1 MRGYRAMTN
10 PMPGGTDRIRFGRVS
25 LATGVSL
32 HYADKGTKGK
42 APLVFLHGFVDS
54 WRSFIKVI
62 EFLAPG
68 RRAIA
73 CDLRG
78 HGDSDKPEGGY
89 FLADFTQD
97 LLLFI
102 DALGLDKAN
111 LVGHSMGSF
120 IAQSFAAIHP
130 HRVERLV
137 LIGSAPYAVDNA
149 ALLEVKP
156 MIDALHDPLERD
168 FISGFQ
174 ATGDPVPAEFMDM
187 IISETMKVP
196 ARVWRSVFAGLLQVD
211 LRPILHAVAAPTLIM
226 WGNRDMIFTR
236 RDQETLLSQIPD
248 SMLKEFDAGHALHW
262 EKPKEVA
269 AALES
274 FLY

>member
-1 MRGYRAMTN
+1 MTS
-10 PMPGGTDRIRFGRVS
+10 PMPGGTDRIRFGRV
-25 LATGVSL
+25 LLPTGVSL
-32 HYADKGTKGK
+32 HYAEKGAKGK
-42 APLVFLHGFVDS
+42 TPVVFLHGFVDS
-54 WRSFIKVI
+54 WRSFIRVI
-62 EFLAPG
+62 ESLAPE

-73 CDLRG
+73 FDLRG

-89 FLADFTQD
+89 SIADFTQD
-97 LLLFI
+97 LLLFL

-120 IAQSFAAIHP
+120 IAQSFAALHP

-137 LIGSAPYAVDNA
+137 LIGSAPCAADNA
-149 ALLEVKP
+149 AIMETKP
-156 MIDALHDPLERD
+156 LIDALRDPMERD
-168 FISGFQ
+168 FIRGFQ
-174 ATGDPVPAEFMDM
+174 ATGNPVPAEFMEM

-196 ARVWRSVFAGLLQVD
+196 ARVWRSVFAGLLQAD

-226 WGNRDMIFTR
+226 WGNQDMVFTR

-248 SMLKEFDAGHALHW
+248 STLKEFDAGHALHW
-262 EKPKEVA
+262 EKPKEVT

-274 FLY
+274 FLC